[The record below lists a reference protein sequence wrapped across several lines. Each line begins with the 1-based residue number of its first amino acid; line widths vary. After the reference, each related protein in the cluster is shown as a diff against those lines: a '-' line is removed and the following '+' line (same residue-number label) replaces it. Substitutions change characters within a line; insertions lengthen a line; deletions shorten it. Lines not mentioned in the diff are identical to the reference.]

1 MEASIV
7 RIMKLKKLMAPNNL
21 LNEVVVQAGNRF
33 NAKNIDVK
41 RAIDSLIDKEYLK
54 RNGDDYEYI
63 S

>member
-1 MEASIV
+1 MPKI
-7 RIMKLKKLMAPNNL
+7 LML
-21 LNEVVVQAGNRF
+21 
-33 NAKNIDVK
+33 K